1 MGENSIYSL
10 AGEISSILQSSII
23 KSFKICNGKYNC
35 KNCPLHFER
44 MENELHTKCLA
55 VLILYYSTELGRIVD
70 DHEEKG
76 E

>member
-1 MGENSIYSL
+1 MEENDIYSL

-23 KSFKICNGKYNC
+23 KAFKICDGKYNC

-44 MENELHTKCLA
+44 MENELNTKCL
-55 VLILYYSTELGRIVD
+55 VVITLYYSTELGRIVD
-70 DHEEKG
+70 DHAEKG